1 MEQAVATQT
10 VQSPAMPKYMVN
22 SYINNQIMGLNKGQL
37 LLTVYDI
44 AITGCQQ
51 KDSDKS
57 IRAISE
63 LISALNFNHQEI
75 ALGLFKLYQY
85 AIEKIRKKEYAES
98 LTILQEL
105 RETWAIAL
113 KESDFHR

>member
-10 VQSPAMPKYMVN
+10 VQKRAMPKRMVN
-22 SYINNQIMGLNKGQL
+22 SYVNNQLMGLSKEQL

-51 KDSDKS
+51 KDGDKA

-63 LISALNFNHQEI
+63 LISALNFEHQDI
-75 ALGLFKLYQY
+75 AIGLFRLYQY
-85 AIEKIRKKEYAES
+85 AIDKVREKNYDEVIG
-98 LTILQEL
+98 ILQGL
-105 RETWAIAL
+105 RESWATA
-113 KESDFHR
+113 FQQAA

>member
-10 VQSPAMPKYMVN
+10 VQSPAMPRHMVN

-51 KDSDKS
+51 QDSDKA

-63 LISALNFNHQEI
+63 LISALNFNHQDI

-85 AIEKIRKKEYAES
+85 TIEQIRQKEYTES

-113 KESDFHR
+113 KESNF